1 MAGDDQDGGHQRRAI
16 RGLSAE
22 DLDDKCETSP
32 DQAAETIWPGRLGR
46 NAAASGSRDR
56 EACILMIANSSLIEL
71 CQG

>member
-32 DQAAETIWPGRLGR
+32 DQAAGNDLAWKARTKRCGKRF
-46 NAAASGSRDR
+46 S
-56 EACILMIANSSLIEL
+56 
-71 CQG
+71 